1 MPTSKP
7 PPPCMNDPVPKAKPK
22 AKASPTPE
30 EQRAWAAVRRIT
42 ANPREQWEDMFEQI
56 RGTFRGHSRDYLD
69 QAMEIALRET
79 SEVYPNAFVH
89 RANRDPDHVS
99 EGAGL
104 GMSQPS
110 SRVVVQGLVQDPD
123 LPQNVVRGQ
132 PAQISPMTSMTTVD
146 WESLSMD
153 DPWTQE
159 PREIHEF

>member
-1 MPTSKP
+1 MTSYMPDREIAKASAPKRRATHKAAPPSKP
-7 PPPCMNDPVPKAKPK
+7 PPPCVNDPVPKPKPK
-22 AKASPTPE
+22 PKASPTPE
-30 EQRAWAAVRRIT
+30 QRRVWA
-42 ANPREQWEDMFEQI
+42 
-56 RGTFRGHSRDYLD
+56 
-69 QAMEIALRET
+69 EIMN
-79 SEVYPNAFVH
+79 S
-89 RANRDPDHVS
+89 DPDHAS

-104 GMSQPS
+104 GMRQPS